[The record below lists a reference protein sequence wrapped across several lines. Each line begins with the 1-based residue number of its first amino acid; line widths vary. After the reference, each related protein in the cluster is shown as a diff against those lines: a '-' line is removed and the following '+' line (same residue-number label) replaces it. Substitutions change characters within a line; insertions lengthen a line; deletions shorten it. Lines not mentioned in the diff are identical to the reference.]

1 MLIVTFNWE
10 VTMSTEINTNATGV
24 KRPFKLEEIWRIRTR
39 LEIQNNLM
47 QLALL
52 NLAIDCKLR
61 SCDLLSLKVRDVATQ
76 EQIYERVQWTQR
88 KTGIDVQF
96 EITPRTQQSLS
107 RWIHSVPLVASD
119 YIFQSSRRRS
129 QSISYSYYRKIIK
142 SWAEQLGLDSDLY
155 GTHTMRRTKATLV
168 YARTKNLR
176 AVQLLLG
183 HTKIDNTI
191 RYLGIE
197 IEDAIRISQE
207 TDC

>member
-1 MLIVTFNWE
+1 MKQELNQ
-10 VTMSTEINTNATGV
+10 NATGV
-24 KRPFKLEEIWRIRTR
+24 KRPLKLEEIWRIRTR
-39 LEIQNNLM
+39 IEIQNNLM

-52 NLAIDCKLR
+52 NLAIDSKLR

-76 EQIYERVQWTQR
+76 DQVFERVQWTQK
-88 KTGIDVQF
+88 KTGIEVQF
-96 EITPRTQQSLS
+96 EITPRTQQSIS
-107 RWIHSVPLVASD
+107 RWVQNVALQPSD
-119 YIFQSSRRRS
+119 YLFRSVRRVN
-129 QSISYSYYRKIIK
+129 QPISYSYYRSIIR

-155 GTHTMRRTKATLV
+155 GTHSMRRTKATLV
-168 YARTKNLR
+168 YARTKNIR

-197 IEDAIRISQE
+197 IEDAIKISRE